1 MSTKRIRRVLVG
13 TVGYHNLSDFS
24 LGPKLLPQLQAMN
37 WPSGVEVE
45 ELHWGP
51 IMVVQHFQGLPQ
63 PYERVV
69 LVTARPSGRAVGTV
83 TLRRWRG
90 RLPAAEEIQVRVTE
104 AVTGIISVDNL
115 LVIGEHFGIWP
126 VEVLI
131 VDVEPGPEVP
141 GETLTPA
148 VEFAVPGILD
158 MVRRAATA
166 DLSVLEPLV
175 EMWGDRL
182 EAVYG

>member
-1 MSTKRIRRVLVG
+1 MQRVLVG

-24 LGPKLLPQLQAMN
+24 LGPKLLPRLQAMD

-69 LVTARPSGRAVGTV
+69 LVTARPSGRMVGTV

-104 AVTGIISVDNL
+104 AVTGIISIDNL
-115 LVIGEHFGIWP
+115 LVVGEHFSIWP
-126 VEVLI
+126 EEVLI
-131 VDVEPGPEVP
+131 VDVEPGPEEP
-141 GETLTPA
+141 GEALTPA
-148 VEFAVPGILD
+148 VENAVPAILATI
-158 MVRRAATA
+158 RRAVTA
-166 DLSVLEPLV
+166 DLSLLEPLV
-175 EMWGDRL
+175 ELWGDRL
-182 EAVYG
+182 EAIYG